1 MFTLKKTGSS
11 GSQAKRWGSQQ
22 QESNKVEKKKIKQ
35 QGWMGGTEEKTNEGA
50 KDKPLTLL
58 ILVLVMNISTE
69 YKDY

>member
-1 MFTLKKTGSS
+1 
-11 GSQAKRWGSQQ
+11 
-22 QESNKVEKKKIKQ
+22 
-35 QGWMGGTEEKTNEGA
+35 MGGTEEKTNEGA